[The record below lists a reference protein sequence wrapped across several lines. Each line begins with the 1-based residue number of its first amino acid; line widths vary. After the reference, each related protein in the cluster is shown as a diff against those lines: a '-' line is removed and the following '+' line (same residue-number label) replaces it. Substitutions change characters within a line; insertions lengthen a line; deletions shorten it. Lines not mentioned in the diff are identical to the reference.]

1 MNGQDTGQGNA
12 HPGAP
17 EPGRAEAR
25 TFGVEEE
32 LLLVDPAKGEAVP
45 MAGAL
50 LDLYVRPLESSAG
63 PVLTAEFQQEMIEV
77 VTPPHSTLAALEAD
91 IIAGRAIAGQ
101 AAEDV
106 GVRVAALGTS
116 PLPSD
121 PHPVRLR
128 RFAAMVEE
136 YGLTAREQ
144 LTCGTHIHVSI
155 ESHEEG
161 VAVLDR
167 IRNWLPVLVALSANS
182 PFWHGED
189 TGYASYR
196 SQVWNRWPSAGP
208 LDILGSP
215 DAYYQ
220 LVHDMVSTGVV
231 LDEGMV
237 YFDARLSR
245 HYPTVEV
252 RIADVCLRPENTVL
266 LAGIVRGLVET
277 GAREW
282 RAGTAP
288 VPVSTTLLRL
298 AAWKASRWGLRG
310 ELLDPVTA
318 RPGPALSAVNSLL
331 QHIGAALEDMGDLQR
346 VEELT
351 DQLLHTGTGAVRQ
364 LEVLHRT
371 EDLED
376 VVDDAANL
384 TVGSEFE
391 DLRKGSPGD

>member
-1 MNGQDTGQGNA
+1 MNDIPEHSVPGTG
-12 HPGAP
+12 
-17 EPGRAEAR
+17 GRRNVR

-32 LLLVDPAKGEAVP
+32 LLLVDPGSGDAVP

-50 LDLYVRPLESSAG
+50 LDLYVRPLQSSAG

-77 VTPPHSTLAALEAD
+77 VTPPHSTMAALEAD
-91 IIAGRAIAGQ
+91 IVAGRAIAHQ
-101 AAEDV
+101 AGEDV

-116 PLPSD
+116 PLPCD

-128 RFAAMVEE
+128 RFAAMAEE

-144 LTCGTHIHVSI
+144 LTCGCHIHVAV
-155 ESHEEG
+155 ESPEEG
-161 VAVLDR
+161 VGVLDR
-167 IRNWLPVLVALSANS
+167 IRNWLPVLTALSANS

-208 LDILGSP
+208 LEILGTP

-220 LVHDMVSTGVV
+220 LVHDMVATGVA

-245 HYPTVEV
+245 HYPTVEI
-252 RIADVCLRPENTVL
+252 RLADVCLRPENTVL
-266 LAGIVRGLVET
+266 LAGIARGLVET
-277 GAREW
+277 AAREW
-282 RAGTAP
+282 RDGVEP
-288 VPVSTTLLRL
+288 VPVPTALLRL
-298 AAWKASRWGLRG
+298 AGWKASRWGLRG
-310 ELLDPVTA
+310 ELLDPVTS
-318 RPGPALSAVNSLL
+318 RPGPALAVVNSLL
-331 QHIGAALEDMGDLQR
+331 NHIRPALEDIGDLQR

-351 DQLLHTGTGAVRQ
+351 DNVLRVGTGAVRQ

-371 EDLED
+371 GDLED
-376 VVDDAANL
+376 VVDDAANC
-384 TVGSEFE
+384 TVGVAAG
-391 DLRKGSPGD
+391 GS

>member
-1 MNGQDTGQGNA
+1 MNGQDTSQGNA

-17 EPGRAEAR
+17 EAGRTEAR
-25 TFGVEEE
+25 TFGIEEE

-77 VTPPHSTLAALEAD
+77 VTPPHSTLAGLQAD
-91 IIAGRAIAGQ
+91 IVAGRAIARQ

-106 GVRVAALGTS
+106 GIRVAALGTS

-155 ESHEEG
+155 GSQEEG

-182 PFWHGED
+182 PFWHGEE

-277 GAREW
+277 AAREW
-282 RAGTAP
+282 RAGTPPA
-288 VPVSTTLLRL
+288 PVSTTLLRL

-310 ELLDPVTA
+310 ELLDPVTS

-371 EDLED
+371 GDLED

-384 TVGSEFE
+384 TVGTEFE
-391 DLRKGSPGD
+391 GLRKGSLGD